1 MLDLKNTSGEVY
13 EPLIQSLLRYHQI
26 PDEFNCI
33 VKLLYSDFGLS
44 VITNDFCTKYIAVEK
59 SILQGDLFSPLAF
72 NIIMN
77 TFIKYVKEEKYTNF
91 GYRAF
96 KGFLLCSWLQFADDA
111 VAVTSIKGENQ
122 ILQNLFSNWCI

>member
-13 EPLIQSLLRYHQI
+13 ESLIQSLLRYHQI

-59 SILQGDLFSPLAF
+59 SILQGDSFSSLAF
-72 NIIMN
+72 SIIMN

-96 KGFLLCSWLQFADDA
+96 KGFLPCSWLQFAND
-111 VAVTSIKGENQ
+111 
-122 ILQNLFSNWCI
+122 WCIWSEMTSKASK